1 MIVSVNAILEMLATL
16 ICVNYLFDQK
26 YSVTIYDTV
35 FFTVEVIL
43 FVIGNNFNLS
53 KGLSLVGY
61 IDIYIYELLKFKCSW
76 RKATVNLV
84 LLSILCVL
92 AQIICSVPV
101 FAMAQYVDMNILVTL
116 VNSLMI
122 LIFFLLGKKHVISKI
137 SIVVMRNNLLSS
149 IATVICFL
157 GTVYLL
163 VVYKLDEY
171 LRITDYIVFGMLT
184 ILVGVLIM
192 SWQREKYEKTVK
204 EKELELR
211 ENYDEVYKQ
220 LLESMRKKQHDF
232 HNHIM
237 DIYSQHMLTQDYNT
251 LVEMQKKYCE
261 EIMADNRYAKLISS
275 NSPMVIAFL
284 YSKFITAEGEGCT
297 IDYNVRVDK
306 LKCQIPQYKLVE
318 MLGILF
324 DNAVESIKTS
334 KRRNIYVEF
343 LEMEDVVK
351 LAIKNDS
358 RHFERLEL
366 MSFFEQDYTTKGKNR
381 GIGLTKVKD
390 IVMQYDASLNVY
402 CEIDQSEKLV
412 FEIIINK

>member
-149 IATVICFL
+149 IAAVICFL

-204 EKELELR
+204 GKELELR

-232 HNHIM
+232 HNHITA
-237 DIYSQHMLTQDYNT
+237 IYSQHMLTQDYNT

-284 YSKFITAEGEGCT
+284 YSKFIAAEGEGCT
-297 IDYNVRVDK
+297 IDYNIRVDK

-390 IVMQYDASLNVY
+390 IVMQYDAGLNVY

>member
-92 AQIICSVPV
+92 AQIIYSVPV

-232 HNHIM
+232 HNHITA
-237 DIYSQHMLTQDYNT
+237 IYSQHMLTQDYNT

-284 YSKFITAEGEGCT
+284 YSKFIAAEGEGCT

-390 IVMQYDASLNVY
+390 IVMQYDAGLNVY

>member
-232 HNHIM
+232 HNHITA
-237 DIYSQHMLTQDYNT
+237 IYSQHMLTQDYNT

>member
-232 HNHIM
+232 HNHITA
-237 DIYSQHMLTQDYNT
+237 IYSQHMLTQDYNT

-284 YSKFITAEGEGCT
+284 YSKFIAAEG
-297 IDYNVRVDK
+297 
-306 LKCQIPQYKLVE
+306 
-318 MLGILF
+318 
-324 DNAVESIKTS
+324 
-334 KRRNIYVEF
+334 
-343 LEMEDVVK
+343 
-351 LAIKNDS
+351 
-358 RHFERLEL
+358 
-366 MSFFEQDYTTKGKNR
+366 R
-381 GIGLTKVKD
+381 GL
-390 IVMQYDASLNVY
+390 YD
-402 CEIDQSEKLV
+402 
-412 FEIIINK
+412 